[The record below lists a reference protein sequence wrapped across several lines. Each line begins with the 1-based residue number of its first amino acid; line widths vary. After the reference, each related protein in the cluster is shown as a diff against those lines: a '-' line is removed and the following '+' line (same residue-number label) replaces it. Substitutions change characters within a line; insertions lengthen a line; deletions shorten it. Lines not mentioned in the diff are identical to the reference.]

1 MEIKAPGWVKG
12 REMLGVA
19 KNRVVSVMDCP
30 IKQGSVR
37 VKIVSNKHNI
47 YVAVPC

>member
-1 MEIKAPGWVKG
+1 VEIKAPGWVSG
-12 REMLGVA
+12 EQLGVA

-37 VKIVSNKHNI
+37 VQIVSNKHNI

>member
-1 MEIKAPGWVKG
+1 VDIRAQGWVQG
-12 REMLGVA
+12 EMLGVA

-30 IKQGSVR
+30 EDLGR
-37 VKIVSNKHNI
+37 VHVQIVSNKHNI